1 MPARPPPPRTS
12 VLLLAGLLSSC
23 TAPGPVTSESARPII
38 GGQPSGE
45 ADYPATGVMLA
56 RVVGADYGQMVC
68 TGTLIAPD
76 VVLTAAHCTIDFFG
90 GAIPLEHFFSFTLD
104 VSTFGQGNVDLP
116 PRTTKVRRMV
126 AHPDFDLEALGGPNG
141 QVRGLAD
148 LKDIGLLFLEQPVT
162 DVAPAVLSRTED
174 EGGVIVGAGVEI
186 AGYGTRQQGGQEAGV
201 KYQANTIINEVGA
214 AEMQIG
220 NLPPTPQKCHGDS
233 GGPTYLAVNDG
244 LSPSLRIIGVTSR
257 AYDESDCNKGGVD
270 SRIEAYRD
278 WLVAEMIA
286 ACTDGTRTACDD
298 GGGPAQPGVPG
309 VDSGVQPD
317 AAPPPDT
324 GVPADTGVTDS
335 GAIMP
340 IDAGFVDDAGAATPD
355 ASAIVAADAGSGGS
369 IREVEGEGCGCSA
382 GAGRAPAARSIV
394 LLVAAG
400 LVLRRR
406 RR

>member
-1 MPARPPPPRTS
+1 MSSRRLLPLTAA
-12 VLLLAGLLSSC
+12 LLAAAPVAC
-23 TAPGPVTSESARPII
+23 TAPGAPVEESARPII

-45 ADYPATGVMLA
+45 SDYPATGVMLA
-56 RVVGADYGQMVC
+56 RVIGADFGQMVC

-104 VSTFGQGNVDLP
+104 VSAFGQTNVDLP

-126 AHPDFDLEALGGPNG
+126 AHPDFDLDALGGPNG
-141 QVRGLAD
+141 QIRGLAD

-162 DVAPAVLSRTED
+162 DVAPAVISRSED
-174 EGGVIVGAGVEI
+174 EAGLIAGAAVEI
-186 AGYGTRQQGGQEAGV
+186 AGYGTRMQDGMEAGI
-201 KYQANTIINEVGA
+201 KYQADTIINEVGP

-233 GGPTYLAVNDG
+233 GGPTYLEVADG
-244 LSPSLRIIGVTSR
+244 LVPSLRIIGVTSR

-309 VDSGVQPD
+309 
-317 AAPPPDT
+317 A
-324 GVPADTGVTDS
+324 
-335 GAIMP
+335 
-340 IDAGFVDDAGAATPD
+340 DAGVRPD
-355 ASAIVAADAGSGGS
+355 ASAPADSGAPDTGEADAGAITPVDAGVAEDAASSPDAASVVAADAGVSGPIG
-369 IREVEGEGCGCSA
+369 EVEGEGCGCSTS
-382 GAGRAPAARSIV
+382 GAERDATGPSLA
-394 LLVAAG
+394 LLLALG

-406 RR
+406 RG